1 MTGVPPSRN
10 AYRLLALI
18 CIPLLMASCGVW
30 MGLPPKPPA
39 AARPAAAVPGLT
51 VDRQFPATE
60 AVDMTGGIDD
70 LDLSSL
76 ETAIERS
83 LQYYEKI
90 KGPSF
95 RFGDREISIAE
106 MKASLLAFREIIRSA
121 DPAEVKLNRI
131 RETFEFF
138 PPPGQNTNGRAIF
151 TGYYVPTLEGSWV
164 KTGRYRYPLYRKPD
178 DLIVVNLGEYN
189 GKYKAE
195 QLIGRMERGEL
206 IPYYSRD
213 EIDRKGALGGRRL
226 ELLWVDDPVALY
238 SLHVQGSG
246 KIRLPDGQIIVVSY
260 AQSNGRPFRSL
271 SKTLIEK
278 ERITAQEV
286 SYAHI
291 QNYLRENP
299 GEVEDL
305 FSYND
310 RYVFFRR
317 VERDPLG
324 ALQLP
329 VTSGRTI
336 ATDLD
341 VFPRGAL
348 VLIRTQKPLFDD
360 GGQIRQWVPISRF
373 VLNQDAGAAIKGPG
387 RVDIFCGDGPNA
399 EQLAGSLKEKGDLYI
414 LIRKN

>member
-1 MTGVPPSRN
+1 MTGSPPSGN
-10 AYRLLALI
+10 TYRLLALI
-18 CIPLLMASCGVW
+18 FIPLLMASCAAW
-30 MGLPPKPPA
+30 MDLPKPPLTA
-39 AARPAAAVPGLT
+39 PLLTLDLQVPETEMAGI
-51 VDRQFPATE
+51 AT
-60 AVDMTGGIDD
+60 GIDD

-95 RFGDREISIAE
+95 RFGNREISIAE
-106 MKASLLAFREIIRSA
+106 LKASLLAFREIIRSS
-121 DPAEVKLNRI
+121 DPAQIKLNRI
-131 RETFEFF
+131 LETFEFI
-138 PPPGQNTNGRAIF
+138 PPQGRDEPGAVIF
-151 TGYYVPTLEGSWV
+151 TGYYVPTLEGSRV
-164 KTGRYRYPLYRKPD
+164 RTDRYRYPLYRKPD
-178 DLIVVNLGEYN
+178 DLIVANLGKFD
-189 GKYKAE
+189 GKYKNE
-195 QLIGRMERGEL
+195 QLLGRMERGEL
-206 IPYYSRD
+206 IPYYTRD
-213 EIDRKGALGGRRL
+213 EIDRKGVLGGRRL

-260 AQSNGRPFRSL
+260 AQSNGRQFRSL

-278 ERITAQEV
+278 GKITAQDI

-299 GEVEDL
+299 GEIENL

-310 RYVFFRR
+310 RYVFFRQ

-324 ALQLP
+324 SLQLP

-336 ATDLD
+336 ATDPD
-341 VFPRGAL
+341 VFPKGAL
-348 VLIRTQKPLFDD
+348 ALIRTRKPLFDD
-360 GGQIRQWVPISRF
+360 GGQIRQWVPFSRF
-373 VLNQDAGAAIKGPG
+373 VLNQDAGAAIKGTG

-399 EQLAGSLKEKGDLYI
+399 EQLAGSFKEKGDI
-414 LIRKN
+414 FIMIRKN

>member
-1 MTGVPPSRN
+1 MTGSPPFRN
-10 AYRLLALI
+10 TYRLLALI
-18 CIPLLMASCGVW
+18 CIPLLMASCAAW
-30 MGLPPKPPA
+30 MDLPKRPLTAPLLALDLQVPETETAGMA
-39 AARPAAAVPGLT
+39 A
-51 VDRQFPATE
+51 
-60 AVDMTGGIDD
+60 GIDD

-76 ETAIERS
+76 ETAIEIS
-83 LQYYEKI
+83 LRYYERI
-90 KGPSF
+90 KDPSV

-106 MKASLLAFREIIRSA
+106 LKASLLAFREIIRSS
-121 DPAEVKLNRI
+121 DPAQIKLNRI
-131 RETFEFF
+131 LETFEFI
-138 PPPGQNTNGRAIF
+138 PPPGRDDPGTVIF
-151 TGYYVPTLEGSWV
+151 TGYYVPTLEGSRV
-164 KTGRYRYPLYRKPD
+164 RTDRYRYPLYRKPE
-178 DLIVVNLGEYN
+178 DLIVVNLGKFD
-189 GKYKAE
+189 GKYKNE
-195 QLIGRMERGEL
+195 QLLGRMENGDL

-213 EIDRKGALGGRRL
+213 EIDRKGVLGGRRL

-278 ERITAQEV
+278 EKITAQDV

-299 GEVEDL
+299 GEIENL

-310 RYVFFRR
+310 RYVFFRQ
-317 VERDPLG
+317 VDRDPLG

-336 ATDLD
+336 ATDPN

-348 VLIRTQKPLFDD
+348 ALIRTRKPLFDE
-360 GGQIRQWVPISRF
+360 GGKVRQWVPFSRF
-373 VLNQDAGAAIKGPG
+373 VLNQDAGAAIKGTG

-399 EQLAGSLKEKGDLYI
+399 EQLAGSFKEKGDLYI
-414 LIRKN
+414 MIRKN